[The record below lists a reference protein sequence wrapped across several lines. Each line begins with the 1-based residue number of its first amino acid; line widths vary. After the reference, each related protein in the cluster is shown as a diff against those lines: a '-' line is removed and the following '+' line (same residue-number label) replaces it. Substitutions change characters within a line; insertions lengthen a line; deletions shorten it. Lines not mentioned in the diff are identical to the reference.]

1 MKKNQMKSLLILVGA
16 MCFGTSGTIQA
27 IAPEGATPFVVGALR
42 MTVGAMTLFLWCL
55 VTKKFKAVQ
64 PLSFPHL
71 LLCSLALVGFQLSF
85 FLGVQKVGVA
95 VGTVVAIGF
104 SPLAAA
110 VLALIVFK
118 EYPHKMWYVSTFIA
132 IVGLLLLHADSSS
145 EINWQD
151 MLLPLGAGFSYGCYF
166 VFSKPLTAKNSSEL
180 IMMVVCLGSSI
191 LLMPVYFLYPVQW
204 VFTVHGILTALGLGV
219 ITTAMAFAFVL
230 TGTKYTRVANAVT
243 LALAEPLVATLLGIF
258 FLGEPVTVNMVIGI
272 ICILTGVIL
281 TGVTQK

>member
-42 MTVGAMTLFLWCL
+42 MTVGAMALLVWCL
-55 VTKKFKAVQ
+55 ITKKFKAVRS
-64 PLSFPHL
+64 LSAPHL

-151 MLLPLGAGFSYGCYF
+151 MLLPLGAGLSYGCYF
-166 VFSKPLTAKNSSEL
+166 VFSKPLTAKNNSEL
-180 IMMVVCLGSSI
+180 IMMFVFLGSSI

-204 VFTVHGILTALGLGV
+204 VFTAQGILTALGLGV
-219 ITTAMAFAFVL
+219 VTSAMAFVFVL
-230 TGTKYTRVANAVT
+230 TGTKYTSVANAVT

-258 FLGEPVTVNMVIGI
+258 FLGEPVTVNMIIGI